1 VDLNQITLP
10 SSNYERS
17 VEFYSTLGLRQIVD
31 SPPHY
36 ARFETEV
43 GTTLSIHL
51 VESSAESPVVTIYF
65 EVDDVDSQVQT
76 LKRKGLSFDSEPT
89 DQRWLWR
96 EAYLSDPDG
105 NVICIYH
112 AGENRRFP
120 PWRLPGKIA

>member
-1 VDLNQITLP
+1 MDLNQITLP
-10 SSNYERS
+10 SSNYECS
-17 VEFYSTLGLRQIVD
+17 VEFYTTLGLRQIVD
-31 SPPHY
+31 SPPRY
-36 ARFETEV
+36 ARFETEA

-51 VESSAESPVVTIYF
+51 VDSSAKSPVVTIYF
-65 EVDDVDSQVQT
+65 EVDDVDTQVQV

-112 AGENRRFP
+112 AGDNRRFP
-120 PWRLPGKIA
+120 PWRLPENIA